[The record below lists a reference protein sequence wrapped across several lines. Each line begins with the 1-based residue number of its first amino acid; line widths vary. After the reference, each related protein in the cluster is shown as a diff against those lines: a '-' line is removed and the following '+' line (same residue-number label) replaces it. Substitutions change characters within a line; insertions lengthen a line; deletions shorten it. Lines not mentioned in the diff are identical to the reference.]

1 MFSALLL
8 VALVALSAPLLALIP
23 HAAIA
28 GLLLL
33 VAWTLL
39 DTPRWRRLLATQRGE
54 AAIAAATLAATVTI
68 RMEVAILLG
77 TVLSL
82 MAYLHRTSRPAM
94 RIMGFDGRGLDRRFV
109 VMAQPPQPEALPEC
123 PQLKLLRMEGSVYS
137 ARPRVAQRLHE
148 LRAAPDA
155 PRHLLVMAKS
165 MNFIDLAGA
174 EVWEDELAARARWA
188 AICISTGPAPRSWR
202 CGGAPDSCNG
212 WAKTTSFPTRRQRCT
227 RSTPGWTARCARAV
241 SPDLLG
247 VSAGQPASGRLKR
260 TRVPD
265 GGGRKRSRK
274 GRWRVRLEQ
283 G

>member
-39 DTPRWRRLLATQRGE
+39 DAPRWRRLLATQRGE

-123 PQLKLLRMEGSVYS
+123 PQLKLLRMEGSVYFG
-137 ARPRVAQRLHE
+137 AAAHVAQRLHE

-165 MNFIDLAGA
+165 MNFIDMAGA
-174 EVWEDELAARARWA
+174 EVWEDELAARRAMGGDLYFHRPRPEVMAMWRRTGFLQRLGEDHIFPDKATALHAIYARLDRTVCAGCQARIFWE
-188 AICISTGPAPRSWR
+188 CQ
-202 CGGAPDSCNG
+202 PDS
-212 WAKTTSFPTRRQRCT
+212 PQ
-227 RSTPGWTARCARAV
+227 
-241 SPDLLG
+241 
-247 VSAGQPASGRLKR
+247 AGG
-260 TRVPD
+260 
-265 GGGRKRSRK
+265 
-274 GRWRVRLEQ
+274 
-283 G
+283 

>member
-109 VMAQPPQPEALPEC
+109 VMAQPPQPGPA
-123 PQLKLLRMEGSVYS
+123 RMPAAQAAAHGGLGRRGR
-137 ARPRVAQRLHE
+137 ARRSGCTNC
-148 LRAAPDA
+148 A
-155 PRHLLVMAKS
+155 PR
-165 MNFIDLAGA
+165 
-174 EVWEDELAARARWA
+174 R
-188 AICISTGPAPRSWR
+188 
-202 CGGAPDSCNG
+202 
-212 WAKTTSFPTRRQRCT
+212 TRRVICW
-227 RSTPGWTARCARAV
+227 SWPRA
-241 SPDLLG
+241 
-247 VSAGQPASGRLKR
+247 
-260 TRVPD
+260 
-265 GGGRKRSRK
+265 
-274 GRWRVRLEQ
+274 
-283 G
+283 